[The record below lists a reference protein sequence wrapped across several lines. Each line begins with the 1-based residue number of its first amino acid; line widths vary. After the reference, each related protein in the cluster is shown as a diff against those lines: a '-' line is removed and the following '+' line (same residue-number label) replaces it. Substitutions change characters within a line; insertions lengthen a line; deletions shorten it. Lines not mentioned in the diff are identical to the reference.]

1 MTAYDGQQDDFSL
14 SITIGG
20 DAGQGVESSGA
31 LLTQALA
38 RGGWHVFGV
47 PDYRSRIRG
56 GHNFF
61 QIRATRRPSLSHSDP
76 VHLLLAFT
84 RETIE
89 VHQHNLA
96 PGAGVIYD
104 DGFRVD
110 AGTLKAQGL
119 VPLPVPLT
127 KIAEEHGSKLM
138 LNTGAVAAAAGVL
151 GFPLEPLV
159 GLLRDTFGR
168 KGKRIVESN
177 AAVAEAAYFYA
188 TERYGGRLAYTLS
201 GAAGRADDLMVLTG
215 NEAFCL
221 GAVVGGCTF
230 VSAYPMTPATPI
242 IEWMAA
248 RERELGVVTK
258 HAEDEIAAVCM
269 AIGAGFVGARA
280 MVPTSGGGFSL
291 MTEALG
297 MAGMCEVPVVIV
309 NVQRGGPSTGLPT
322 RTEQGDLLFVLHAS
336 QGEFPRIVLAPGTHE
351 QCFEAGWRAFN
362 LAEKYQCPVIVLSD
376 QFLAASR
383 RSLPLHALTVDGVH
397 IDRGALLTAAQ
408 LDRLDEL
415 DEPYQREGRYLRYAL
430 TETGISPRALPG
442 HPRAVFT
449 STTDEH
455 GEDGHIT
462 EEIDLR
468 VPMMA
473 KRMRKL
479 ETALADMRGP
489 ERYGPEEADVTLVCW
504 GSTVGPA
511 RESLPLLAA
520 QGVRANVQHFTDL
533 WPLPVDKV
541 EAALSGVRR
550 AVAVEQNYTGQL
562 ARFLRMMTGFQVDA
576 HVLKYD
582 GRPFAPQ
589 QIAARVLEEVGARV

>member
-1 MTAYDGQQDDFSL
+1 
-14 SITIGG
+14 
-20 DAGQGVESSGA
+20 SSGA
-31 LLTQALA
+31 LFTQALA

-84 RETIE
+84 RETID
-89 VHQHNLA
+89 VHRHNLA

-104 DGFRVD
+104 DGFRVNGE
-110 AGTLKAQGL
+110 ALRAAGL

-138 LNTGAVAAAAGVL
+138 LNTGAVAAASGVL
-151 GFPLEPLV
+151 AFPLEPLL
-159 GLLRDTFGR
+159 GLLHDTFGR
-168 KGKRIVESN
+168 KGRR
-177 AAVAEAAYFYA
+177 VAEANVAVARAAYRYA
-188 TERYGGRLAYTLS
+188 TERYRGRLAYTL
-201 GAAGRADDLMVLTG
+201 ADPAGSVDPAVPADSEGGPFMVLTG

-230 VSAYPMTPATPI
+230 VAAYPMTPATPI
-242 IEWMAA
+242 LEWMAA
-248 RERELGVVTK
+248 REKQLGIVTK
-258 HAEDEIAAVCM
+258 HAEDEIAAICM

-280 MVPTSGGGFSL
+280 LVPTSGGGFSL

-297 MAGMCEVPVVIV
+297 MAGMCEVPVVIA

-383 RSLPLHALTVDGVH
+383 RSLPLGALSLDGVH
-397 IDRGALLTAAQ
+397 IDRGALLSAAE
-408 LDRLDEL
+408 LDRLDQ
-415 DEPYQREGRYLRYAL
+415 PYLRYRL

-468 VPMMA
+468 VPMMS

-489 ERYGPEEADVTLVCW
+489 DRYGPEDADVTLICW

-511 RESLPLLAA
+511 RESLSLLAA
-520 QGVRANVQHFTDL
+520 EGVRANVLHFTDL
-533 WPLPVDKV
+533 WPLP
-541 EAALSGVRR
+541 
-550 AVAVEQNYTGQL
+550 
-562 ARFLRMMTGFQVDA
+562 
-576 HVLKYD
+576 
-582 GRPFAPQ
+582 
-589 QIAARVLEEVGARV
+589 

>member
-1 MTAYDGQQDDFSL
+1 MHDDLSL

-38 RGGWHVFGV
+38 RGGWHVFAV

-61 QIRATRRPSLSHSDP
+61 QIRITRRPSLSHSDP
-76 VHLLLAFT
+76 VHLLLAYT
-84 RETIE
+84 RETLD
-89 VHQHNLA
+89 VHKPNLA
-96 PGAGVIYD
+96 QGAAIIYD
-104 DGFRVD
+104 DGLRVD
-110 AGTLKAQGL
+110 GG
-119 VPLPVPLT
+119 PLATEGFMPIPAPLT
-127 KIAEEHGSKLM
+127 KIAEEHGAKVM
-138 LNTGAVAAAAGVL
+138 INTGAVAAACGVL

-159 GLLRDTFGR
+159 SLLHDTYGH
-168 KGKRIVESN
+168 KGKKVVEAN
-177 AAVAEAAYFYA
+177 EAVARAAYGWAMEHY
-188 TERYGGRLAYTLS
+188 EGRLAHELRP
-201 GAAGRADDLMVLTG
+201 GRGHMAGRELMVLTG

-242 IEWMAA
+242 LEWFAA

-336 QGEFPRIVLAPGTHE
+336 QGELPRIVLAPGTHE

-376 QFLAASR
+376 QFLAAAR
-383 RSLPLHALTVDGVH
+383 KSLPLDALTLDGVR
-397 IDRGALLTAAQ
+397 IDRGALLTPSE
-408 LDRLDEL
+408 LDRLD
-415 DEPYQREGRYLRYAL
+415 DSYRRYAM
-430 TETGISPRALPG
+430 TETGVSPRALPG

-449 STTDEH
+449 ATTDEH

-468 VPMMA
+468 VAMMD

-479 ETALADMRGP
+479 EGALADMRGP
-489 ERYGPEEADVTLVCW
+489 DLYGPADADVTLICW

-511 RESLPLLAA
+511 REALPLLAG
-520 QGVRANVQHFTDL
+520 QGVTANVLHFTDI
-533 WPLPVDKV
+533 WPFPVDKA
-541 EAALSGVRR
+541 EAALAGVRR
-550 AVAVEQNYTGQL
+550 AIAVEQNYTAQF
-562 ARFLRMMTGFQVDA
+562 ARFLRMMTGFEVDGS
-576 HVLKYD
+576 VRKYD
-582 GRPFAPQ
+582 GRPFSPQ
-589 QIAARVLEEVGARV
+589 QIAARVLMEVGARV